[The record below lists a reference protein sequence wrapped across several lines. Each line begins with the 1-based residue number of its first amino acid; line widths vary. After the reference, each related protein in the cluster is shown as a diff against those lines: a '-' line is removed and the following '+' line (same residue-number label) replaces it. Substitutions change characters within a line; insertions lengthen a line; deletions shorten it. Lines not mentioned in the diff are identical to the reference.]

1 MQRVL
6 AHLAL
11 LVVALIYGGNY
22 LVAKGL
28 MPDLV
33 GPSGFIVLRVTGALA
48 LFGLLMPFNR
58 ERVDR
63 KDLPRMAFCGLTGVG
78 INMLLFFN
86 GLNVTSPVNA
96 SLIMTV
102 NPILVLVA
110 SALVLGQPIVKRR
123 LVGVIIGGVG
133 AAAILLWSGSAQRIH
148 ASWQGDLMIL
158 INATSYAFYLVAV
171 KPLMGKYR
179 PLTVITWVFFFGWL
193 LTTPIGWNQ
202 AMAIDWTLFGPAE
215 WAGVAYVVLA
225 TTFLVYLLNIFAM
238 QHVQPTVVSVYI
250 YLQPLLATLFS
261 LAQAHYGGTDYMVD
275 TGWPLWVFGALIFL
289 GVYLVGRPVRPTEVK
304 SA

>member
-1 MQRVL
+1 MQRLL

-11 LVVALIYGGNY
+11 LVVALVYGGNY

-48 LFGLLMPFNR
+48 LFSLLLPFNR
-58 ERVDR
+58 ERVAKADI
-63 KDLPRMAFCGLTGVG
+63 PRLIFCGVTGVG

-86 GLNVTSPVNA
+86 GLNITSPVNA

-102 NPILVLVA
+102 NPILVLIA
-110 SALVLGQPIVKRR
+110 SAVVLGQPIIRRR
-123 LVGVIIGGVG
+123 LIGVLIGGLG
-133 AAAILLWSGSAQRIH
+133 AAAILLWSGSGERVH

-171 KPLMGKYR
+171 KPLMSKYK
-179 PLTVITWVFFFGWL
+179 PLTVVTWVFLFGWL
-193 LTTPIGWNQ
+193 FTTPIGWGQ
-202 AMAIDWTLFGPAE
+202 ASEIDWGLFGPSE
-215 WAGVAYVVLA
+215 WMGIAYVVLA

-238 QHVQPTVVSVYI
+238 RHLQPTVVSVYI

-261 LAQAHYGGTDYMVD
+261 VAQARYGGTDYMVD

-289 GVYLVGRPVRPTEVK
+289 GVYLVGKPVRIK
-304 SA
+304 ASNA

>member
-1 MQRVL
+1 LKRLL

-11 LVVALIYGGNY
+11 LIVALIYGGNY

-33 GPSGFIVLRVTGALA
+33 GPSGFIVLRVTGALF
-48 LFGLLMPFNR
+48 LFGLLLFARP
-58 ERVDR
+58 EKVDR

-102 NPILVLVA
+102 NPVLVLIA
-110 SALVLGQPIVKRR
+110 SAVMLGQPIVRRR
-123 LVGVIIGGVG
+123 LIGVILGGIG
-133 AAAILLWSGSAQRIH
+133 AAAILVWSSSGKRIH

-158 INATSYAFYLVAV
+158 INATSYAFYLVGV
-171 KPLMGKYR
+171 KPLMAKYR
-179 PLTVITWVFFFGWL
+179 PLTVVTWVFFFGWL
-193 LTTPIGWNQ
+193 FTTPIGWGQ
-202 AMAIDWTLFGPAE
+202 AMDIDWSAFGPE
-215 WAGVAYVVLA
+215 QWAGVAYVVLA
-225 TTFLVYLLNIFAM
+225 TTFLVYLLNIFAL
-238 QHVQPTVVSVYI
+238 QHLQPTVVSVYI
-250 YLQPLLATLFS
+250 YLQPLLATVLS

-275 TGWPLWVFGALIFL
+275 AGWPLLVFGGLIFV
-289 GVYLVGRPVRPTEVK
+289 GVYLVGRPVRTQVGK
-304 SA
+304 G